1 MSAALTRRLE
11 AFAPAR
17 GAEFARFAGFVL
29 LCFAASRALH
39 YGVYLWGAVPGGR
52 SFAQALCQFD
62 CGWYLHTATHGYD
75 TAPHAHDAGDAANWA
90 FFPLYQALVALVAA
104 LTTLPPLLAGILL
117 SNILAI
123 ATGLLAFAYFDS
135 AAARRYFVVILSFA
149 PFSFYLNAV
158 YTESLFL
165 FLVMGGLVALKS
177 GAFLRAGAWGFLLSA
192 ARPVGVF
199 FCFAMLVAMLR
210 EHLRAGGRWR
220 GFPAHMLRRPE
231 LITAI
236 LFSVSGLFG
245 FMVYLHW
252 HMGDAFAFSHVQRAW
267 GREIG
272 NPLAVLWDALGA
284 NDLALFLA
292 HDHSRQWCAAWTLLW
307 FALAGVLAARRMW
320 PECIFAMFCL
330 VVPLATSIQS
340 MPRYGFGVAPLLIAA
355 ALVLERLSPGVLR
368 AGLVLAALNIPL
380 LAMWFAGHGGLI

>member
-1 MSAALTRRLE
+1 MSAVLTRRID
-11 AFAPAR
+11 AFVPP
-17 GAEFARFAGFVL
+17 EFARFAALVL
-29 LCFAASRALH
+29 LAFIASRALH
-39 YGVYLWGAVPGGR
+39 YGVYLWGAAPGGR

-75 TAPHAHDAGDAANWA
+75 AAPHAHTAGDAANWA
-90 FFPLYQALVALVAA
+90 FFPLYQMLVALVAA
-104 LTTLPPLLAGILL
+104 TGLTALHAGIAL
-117 SNILAI
+117 SNALAI
-123 ATGLLAFAYFDS
+123 GTCLLAFFYFDR
-135 AAARRYFVVILSFA
+135 AAPRLYFTAIISFA

-177 GAFLRAGAWGFLLSA
+177 GAFLRAGGWGFLLSA

-199 FCFAMLVAMLR
+199 FCFAIFAAMLR
-210 EHLRAGGRWR
+210 EHLRAGGRWLA
-220 GFPAHMLRRPE
+220 FPAHMLRRPD
-231 LITAI
+231 LIAAI
-236 LFSVSGLFG
+236 LFSVSGLFA

-252 HMGDAFAFSHVQRAW
+252 HMGDAFAFSHIQRAW

-272 NPLAVLWDALGA
+272 NPLAVLWDALAA

-320 PECIFAMFCL
+320 PEFIFAIFCL

-355 ALVLERLSPGVLR
+355 ALVLERWSPGLLR
-368 AGLVLAALNIPL
+368 VCIVLALLNIPL